1 MVEWKKQKELIVHL
15 DLYNNLRKYWLYN
28 NINFKSNL
36 ILPIDKKNI
45 KLYFFILMKIII
57 NF

>member
-15 DLYNNLRKYWLYN
+15 DLCNNLRKYWLYN